1 MKKIRFVLFVCLF
14 NGLLQAGYSQENTY
28 KALPDSFFTVMRTEG
43 TDAAID
49 YIFRTNKY
57 LRLKLAN
64 NLKIKN
70 ELNNVVKLLG
80 KYYNAEFI
88 KAEELAPSYVKLFY
102 LAKYDRQPLL
112 FIFTMYKP
120 EKDWRIQQLKFTEK
134 ITDFL
139 EKQPSEQSGTKGK

>member
-1 MKKIRFVLFVCLF
+1 MKKIKFALLIYCLA
-14 NGLLQAGYSQENTY
+14 GLMSAGYAQENTY
-28 KALPDSFFTVMRTEG
+28 KALPDSFFTVMSTKG

-70 ELNNVVKLLG
+70 ELKNVVKLLG
-80 KYYNAEFI
+80 QYYETEFI
-88 KAEELAPSYVKLFY
+88 KSETLAPSYVKLFY

-120 EKDWRIQQLKFTEK
+120 EKHWRIQQLKFTEK
-134 ITDFL
+134 VTDFL
-139 EKQPSEQSGTKGK
+139 ESRISDK